1 MEEAACRKAQRQW
14 ESNSC
19 AGHPPLWALQSIMC
33 ERSAT
38 GKTEGAL
45 QAEHLEGP

>member
-1 MEEAACRKAQRQW
+1 MEEAASRKAQRQW

-19 AGHPPLWALQSIMC
+19 AGHPPLLALQSMKC

-38 GKTEGAL
+38 GETEGAL
-45 QAEHLEGP
+45 QAEHLEDP